1 MNIGTDTNE
10 LQEVTRTYL
19 QTFYS
24 IKLESR
30 KQMDGFLG
38 VYGLL
43 KLNQDK

>member
-1 MNIGTDTNE
+1 MNIGTDTNK
-10 LQEVTRTYL
+10 LQKVKRTYL

-30 KQMDGFLG
+30 KQMDEFLG

>member
-1 MNIGTDTNE
+1 MKVGTDTNK

-19 QTFYS
+19 QMFYS

-30 KQMDGFLG
+30 KQMDEFLG

-43 KLNQDK
+43 K